1 MDFEIIDFHTHP
13 FKEAAENIC
22 RHIEYCDMSADNTP
36 KYLKGLG
43 ISHICGS
50 VLDSKKEFPEGTSV
64 WDRLKYSNNIA
75 LELAEKYEGFYI
87 PGFHV
92 HPRYVRQSCEEIE
105 RMAKLG
111 VRLIGELVPY
121 MDDWSPTGQPVDYT
135 TKEFDEI
142 LDTAQMYN
150 MVVSFHTMAN
160 ASATENDIIDEMVRR
175 HPKVCFVAAHPG
187 DGTNPLRHFERMK
200 ISENYH
206 LDLSGTGL
214 FRMGT
219 LRHGLDLFG
228 SERFLFGS
236 DFPICSPA
244 MYIGEILLNTQYTD
258 EERRNILS
266 LNAKRLLDIK

>member
-13 FKEAAENIC
+13 FKEEAENIC
-22 RHIEYCDMSADNTP
+22 RHIEHCDMSAENTP

-50 VLDSKKEFPEGTSV
+50 VLDGKKLFPEGTTV
-64 WDRLKYSNNIA
+64 WDRLKYSNNTA
-75 LELAEKYEGFYI
+75 LELAEEYEGFYI

-92 HPRYVRQSCEEIE
+92 HPRYVRESCEEIE
-105 RMAKLG
+105 RMSKLG

-121 MDDWSPTGQPVDYT
+121 MDDWAPSGQPVDYT
-135 TKEFDEI
+135 VKEFDEI
-142 LDTAQMYN
+142 LDTAQMNN

-160 ASATENDIIDEMVRR
+160 ASAAENDLIDEMVRR

-266 LNAKRLLDIK
+266 LNARRLLDIK

>member
-1 MDFEIIDFHTHP
+1 MDFEVIDFHTHP
-13 FKEAAENIC
+13 FKEEAENIC
-22 RHIEYCDMSADNTP
+22 RHIDYCDMSAENTP
-36 KYLKGLG
+36 KYLKSLG

-50 VLDSKKEFPEGTSV
+50 VLDSKKPFPEGTTV
-64 WDRLKYSNNIA
+64 WDRLSYSNRTA
-75 LELAEKYEGFYI
+75 LELAEQYEGFYI

-92 HPRYVRQSCEEIE
+92 HPGYVRESCEEIE
-105 RMAKLG
+105 RMAKRG

-121 MDDWSPTGQPVDYT
+121 MDEWSPKGRPTDYT

-142 LDTAQMYN
+142 LDTAQTYN

-160 ASATENDIIDEMVRR
+160 ATPEENDLIDAMVKK
-175 HPKVCFVAAHPG
+175 HPKVTFVAAHPG
-187 DGTNPLRHFERMK
+187 DGTNPIRHFERMK
-200 ISENYH
+200 MSENYY

-244 MYIGEILLNTQYTD
+244 MYLGEILLNPLYTD
-258 EERRNILS
+258 AERENILS
-266 LNAKRLLDIK
+266 RNAKRLLGIK